1 AVTIVDIEPD
11 SYGYTSVVPGF
22 GFLRDV
28 IPGPFLANWK
38 LDRLSATSEQMPGIR
53 VPMAAFPGSIGV
65 LPGVPETADALAREG
80 ALAEAGGFAPGPEP
94 AEAVPASL
102 FGPGAPYEKEGLRT
116 FGPRE
121 CGGNMDVKAM
131 QVGTTI
137 LFPVQVDGAGLWTG
151 DIHYAQGDG
160 EVCGTAIEMDARVT
174 LRAEVIKGGGRNMR
188 FPHIIGGNQLARVA
202 PGRFYAVT
210 GLPVKKAGELPPHLA
225 WLGSAKLAAL
235 TNVSE
240 DLTLATRD
248 ALIRI
253 IDWMVENKGLSREQA
268 YVLASVAVDLRIGQL
283 VDVPN
288 FVVTAV
294 LPLDVFED

>member
-1 AVTIVDIEPD
+1 MTTTSGSAKWQGGIKDGKGAISTKSGALKDYPYGFASRFEGKPGSNPEELIGAAHAACFTMALSLILGEAKLTAEQMETKADVTLEKVGDGFSI
-11 SYGYTSVVPGF
+11 TSVHLTLNAKVPGADNAK
-22 GFLRDV
+22 LQE
-28 IPGPFLANWK
+28 LAGMAKAGCPVSK
-38 LDRLSATSEQMPGIR
+38 LFNTKITLDAY
-53 VPMAAFPGSIGV
+53 AASHRAV
-65 LPGVPETADALAREG
+65 ADL
-80 ALAEAGGFAPGPEP
+80 
-94 AEAVPASL
+94 
-102 FGPGAPYEKEGLRT
+102 
-116 FGPRE
+116 
-121 CGGNMDVKAM
+121 
-131 QVGTTI
+131 
-137 LFPVQVDGAGLWTG
+137 
-151 DIHYAQGDG
+151 
-160 EVCGTAIEMDARVT
+160 
-174 LRAEVIKGGGRNMR
+174 
-188 FPHIIGGNQLARVA
+188 
-202 PGRFYAVT
+202 
-210 GLPVKKAGELPPHLA
+210 KKAGELPPHLA